1 MCYRKDKIMS
11 TEKLQ
16 IYRCEVCGNLIQV
29 IEPSFGELVCC
40 GQPMKLLEIQHDKS
54 EMGEKHAPTIEFK
67 ENEKYVT
74 VKSHPMVKEHYVQFI
89 EVYKKDKSEMHL
101 KYFNP
106 ENIAEF
112 DINCLPDDIEAVEF
126 CNIHGLWGENK
137 ND

>member
-1 MCYRKDKIMS
+1 MA

-16 IYRCEVCGNLIQV
+16 IYKCEICGNLVQV

-40 GQPMKLLEIQHDKS
+40 NQPMKLQSVQHDKT
-54 EMGEKHAPTIEFK
+54 EIGEKHAPVIEIK

-74 VKSHPMVKEHYVQFI
+74 VKSHPMVKEHYIQFI

-106 ENIAEF
+106 DDTAEL
-112 DINCLPDDIEAVEF
+112 DINCMPEDVEATEF